1 MTDKPDDK
9 ITDKMN
15 ELTHIDSTGKVK
27 MVDISNKNESL
38 RTAVASGYILLN
50 EEIISKVKKNE
61 IQKGDVLAAAKIAG
75 INAYQPNWE
84 LIPLCHQIKLTGIEI
99 NFRIEEN
106 TNKIISTA
114 IISGYDRTGVEMEA
128 LAAVSVS
135 LLTIYDMCKAL
146 SKKMIINNIELL
158 KKSGGKSDYE
168 R

>member
-1 MTDKPDDK
+1 MADK
-9 ITDKMN
+9 IMDRMS
-15 ELTHIDSTGKVK
+15 ELTHVDGTGKVK

-38 RTAVASGYILLN
+38 RTAVASGCIMLN

-61 IQKGDVLAAAKIAG
+61 IQKGDVLATAKIAG
-75 INAYQPNWE
+75 INAAKKNWE
-84 LIPLCHQIKLTGIEI
+84 LIPLCHQIKLTSIEI
-99 NFRIEEN
+99 NFQVEEN

-128 LAAVSVS
+128 LTAVSVS

-146 SKKMIINNIELL
+146 SKNMIISNIELIR
-158 KKSGGKSDYE
+158 KIGGKSDYE

>member
-1 MTDKPDDK
+1 MADK
-9 ITDKMN
+9 ITDKMS
-15 ELTHIDSTGKVK
+15 EFTHVDDTGKVK
-27 MVDISNKNESL
+27 MVDISKKNESL
-38 RTAVASGYILLN
+38 RTAVASGYIMLN
-50 EEIISKVKKNE
+50 EEIISKIKNNE

-75 INAYQPNWE
+75 INAAKKNWE
-84 LIPLCHQIKLTGIEI
+84 LIPLCHQIKLTSIVIYFQIEK
-99 NFRIEEN
+99 N

-128 LAAVSVS
+128 LTAVSVS

-146 SKKMIINNIELL
+146 SKNMIICNIELV

>member
-1 MTDKPDDK
+1 MADKPDN
-9 ITDKMN
+9 KMT
-15 ELTHIDSTGKVK
+15 ELIHIDGTGKVK
-27 MVDISNKNESL
+27 MVDISDKGESL
-38 RTAVASGYILLN
+38 RTAVASGCILLN

-75 INAYQPNWE
+75 INAAKKNWE
-84 LIPLCHQIKLTGIEI
+84 FIPLCHQIKLTGIEI
-99 NFRIEEN
+99 NFQIEEN

-114 IISGYDRTGVEMEA
+114 TISGYDRTGVEMEA

-146 SKKMIINNIELL
+146 SKKMVISNIELL